1 MAFCSKCGAQLNEGS
16 GFCAACGAAAGQS
29 VTPSGGAAAS
39 GQTSVATA
47 GMAKNVA
54 GLLCYSFGFIT
65 GVIFLVIEPY
75 KNDRFVRFH
84 AFQSIFY
91 SVACIAVS
99 MVWSFVFVGM
109 IFSLGSLGMFSLF
122 GLLFMLVRLAMFAG
136 WILLMFKAYNN
147 EEFKLP
153 IIGDIAAKQANV

>member
-1 MAFCSKCGAQLNEGS
+1 
-16 GFCAACGAAAGQS
+16 
-29 VTPSGGAAAS
+29 
-39 GQTSVATA
+39 
-47 GMAKNVA
+47 MAKNVA